1 MKLHS
6 KMNVGCGPGTEPSNT
21 CVPRWTYHYTL
32 ALFGFLGMS
41 EEMLASLV
49 LKGYKKKV
57 AQMFFSFSYLFT
69 FVLFCLFLS
78 HAFFIIILLWFKW
91 LCVSK
96 KACLSLGRNPQ
107 PFAISSNLII
117 GDG

>member
-41 EEMLASLV
+41 EEMVASLV

-57 AQMFFSFSYLFT
+57 AQMFFFSFSYLFT
-69 FVLFCLFLS
+69 FVLFVFRPC
-78 HAFFIIILLWFKW
+78 FFYYYYYS
-91 LCVSK
+91 VVV
-96 KACLSLGRNPQ
+96 
-107 PFAISSNLII
+107 
-117 GDG
+117 